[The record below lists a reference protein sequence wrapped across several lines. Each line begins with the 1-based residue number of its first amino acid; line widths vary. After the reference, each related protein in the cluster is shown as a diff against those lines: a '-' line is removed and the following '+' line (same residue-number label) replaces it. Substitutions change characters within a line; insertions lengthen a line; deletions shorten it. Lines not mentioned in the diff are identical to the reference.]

1 MRRKSNWQILVVMA
15 LLVSLSFGTIY
26 TVKSS
31 NEFYQQISP
40 ENKLFDNNLL
50 INPIIYPYSIPATL
64 NDKSNFQIDN
74 DKIIYNV
81 ATDVLQVSDGY
92 ILTGYTGFLD
102 FGYNLDYYFELVLIK
117 TDFEGN
123 KLWERTFQYPNSKW
137 TSGIS
142 IHKTSD
148 GGFAVGGYIVYEL
161 GYNALLLKTDKN
173 GNTEWYKTYDADDA
187 FLCCSMKQ
195 TKDNGYILSG
205 LGIKSINDDESLIVT
220 VLLKIDEQGNEEWR
234 RNFDFFNYTMG
245 YDVHQT
251 SDEGFIL
258 TGQGSEGGLKTPMKG
273 FMILMKTDKNG
284 NEEWHKTYNYHEL
297 SNGLSVKQTNDD
309 GFIITGYSYDTDQY
323 TAPDKQMLLL
333 LKTDCLGKEE
343 WVKFF
348 NFNDSGC
355 GSSLLICLDSG
366 FIIAGDSDSKGL
378 ILKTD
383 ENGNEEWRRIFQ
395 GLGNAGFTK
404 LKETSDKGYILT
416 GATYSTPEQGYP
428 KLLMY
433 LVKTSASGH
442 EEWSKIFPEIGEESE
457 ISITIKKDSIII
469 GNIGENTLYD
479 VNAAIKITGGFLNKI
494 NKNIV
499 SSISTVPSGETSTI
513 DMPKLF
519 GFGRI
524 EIAVIAYASNAPMV
538 SKSANGLQFF
548 SWTFLS

>member
-1 MRRKSNWQILVVMA
+1 MRRKSNWQILVVIT
-15 LLVSLSFGTIY
+15 LLLSLSFGTMY

-31 NEFYQQISP
+31 KEFYQHISP
-40 ENKLFDNNLL
+40 ENKSSFNDLL
-50 INPIIYPYSIPATL
+50 TNPIIYPYSPLGIL
-64 NDKSNFQIDN
+64 NDKSNFQID
-74 DKIIYNV
+74 DEKIIYNV
-81 ATDVLQVSDGY
+81 ATDVIQVSDGY
-92 ILTGYTGFLD
+92 ILTGYRGFMD
-102 FGYNLDYYFELVLIK
+102 FYHLDYYFELVLIK
-117 TDFEGN
+117 TDLEGD
-123 KLWERTFQYPNSKW
+123 KLWERTFQYPNSKF
-137 TSGIS
+137 TAGIS
-142 IHKTSD
+142 IHKTLD
-148 GGFAVGGYIVYEL
+148 EGFAVGGYVVYEI

-187 FLCCSMKQ
+187 FLCYSMKQ

-205 LGIKSINDDESLIVT
+205 WGIKSINDDESLIVA

-251 SDEGFIL
+251 SDEGFII
-258 TGQGSEGGLKTPMKG
+258 TGQGSEGLLDIHMKSS
-273 FMILMKTDKNG
+273 MILIKTDKNG
-284 NEEWHKTYNYHEL
+284 NEEWHKTYNYHEP
-297 SNGLSVKQTNDD
+297 SNGYSVKQTNDD

-323 TAPDKQMLLL
+323 TTPDKQMLLL
-333 LKTDCLGKEE
+333 LKTDYLGKEE

-348 NFNDSGC
+348 NFNYSGC
-355 GSSLLICLDSG
+355 GSSLLICPDSG

-383 ENGNEEWRRIFQ
+383 EQGNEQWHRVFQ

-404 LKETSDKGYILT
+404 LKETTDKGYILT
-416 GATYSTPEQGYP
+416 GVSNKIPEKHGYP
-428 KLLMY
+428 EFLIY
-433 LVKTSASGH
+433 LVKTNVSGY
-442 EEWSKIFPEIGEESE
+442 EEWGKIFQKTVEEPE

-499 SSISTVPSGETSTI
+499 SNISTVPYGETSKI

-538 SKSANGLQFF
+538 SKSANGFQFL